1 MGFRREVNH
10 GARAVLCEQLGQK
23 RSIANIAL
31 HKAMLRVAFQRL
43 QVGQVACV
51 GQGVEVED
59 GFLIVRTPLQ
69 YEI

>member
-1 MGFRREVNH
+1 MGFGGEVNH
-10 GARAVLCEQLGQK
+10 GAWAMVGKQLGQQCC
-23 RSIANIAL
+23 IANIAL
-31 HKAMLRVAFQRL
+31 DEAMLRVAFQRL